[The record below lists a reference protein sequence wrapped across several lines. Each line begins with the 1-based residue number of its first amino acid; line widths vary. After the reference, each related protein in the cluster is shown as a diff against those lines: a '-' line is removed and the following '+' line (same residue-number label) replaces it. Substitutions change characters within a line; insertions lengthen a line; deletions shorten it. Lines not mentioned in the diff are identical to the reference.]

1 MFEISQN
8 EVNLANKIGVEAM
21 KKDVLSITDLSRE
34 EIYELLRSAV
44 DLKEKRKA
52 EEPTE
57 FLKNKSLG
65 MIFEK
70 ASTRTRVSFE
80 VAMTDFGGHALYLN
94 SNDIQIGRGE
104 TIEDTA
110 RILSGYLHGLMARVM
125 SHETVL
131 KLAEYS
137 TIPVINALSDQE
149 HPCQILSDFMTI
161 LEYKQK
167 FEGLKFVWI
176 GDGNNV
182 CNSALLGSAIMG
194 MEFAIACPKGYE
206 PKAEYLEKAKAL
218 GGKFTVTDD
227 PKVAAKDAD
236 IIYTDVWVSMGDEAE
251 QEKRLKD
258 FARYQVNTE
267 LLGAAKPDVI
277 VMHCLPAR
285 RGLEITDEVMDGP
298 NSVIFDEAE
307 NRLHAQKA
315 LILKLM
321 R

>member
-8 EVNLANKIGVEAM
+8 EVNLANKVGVEAM

-34 EIYELLRSAV
+34 EIYELLKSAV